1 MEYVFALA
9 IGITLGLM
17 GSGGSILTVPV
28 LVYIGGVLP
37 ATAINY
43 SLFIVGITSLAGV
56 VNYGLKKMVN
66 FKAAITFALP
76 SLVSVVLVRS
86 WLLPL
91 IPETIL
97 TTNAFTLSKSL
108 ALMLLFAVFMLVAAR
123 GMLKKSAQVTETNTS
138 PSRTRLVITGF
149 FTGMITG
156 LLGAGGGFLIVPA
169 LVLVLKQDI
178 KQAVGTSLLI
188 ISLNAL
194 TGFTADL
201 PNTQPDW
208 GFLIGFSGI
217 SIVGL
222 LLGVYLSKFISG
234 AKLKPLLGWF
244 ILAMGVFIIVK
255 ELIL

>member
-1 MEYVFALA
+1 MEYVFALV

-28 LVYIGGVLP
+28 LVYVAGMLP

-43 SLFIVGITSLAGV
+43 SLFIVGSTSMAGV

-66 FKAAITFALP
+66 FKAAFTFALP

-91 IPETIL
+91 IPDVIFSA
-97 TTNAFTLSKSL
+97 NGFTLSKSL
-108 ALMLLFAVFMLVAAR
+108 LLMLLFAAFMLTAAR
-123 GMLKKSAQVTETNTS
+123 GMLKKQSAAVENTAPIS
-138 PSRTRLVITGF
+138 YTRLLITGF
-149 FTGMITG
+149 FTGMVTG

-188 ISLNAL
+188 IALNSL
-194 TGFTADL
+194 TGFAADL

-208 GFLIGFSGI
+208 GFLLGFSGI
-217 SIVGL
+217 SILGL
-222 LLGVYLSKFISG
+222 LVGVYLSKFISG

-244 ILAMGVFIIVK
+244 IVAMGIFILVK
-255 ELIL
+255 EILL

>member
-91 IPETIL
+91 IPETII
-97 TTNAFTLSKSL
+97 TTSSFTLSKSL
-108 ALMLLFAVFMLVAAR
+108 VLMLLFAVFMLVAAR
-123 GMLKKSAQVTETNTS
+123 GMLRKSNAKVETDTS
-138 PSRTRLVITGF
+138 PSHIRLLVTGF

-188 ISLNAL
+188 IALNAL
-194 TGFTADL
+194 TGFAADL

-217 SIVGL
+217 SIAGL
-222 LLGVYLSKFISG
+222 LVGVYLSKFISG

-255 ELIL
+255 ELVL